1 MRFKIKVFIFFFF
14 CYNWIGCVKAN
25 LKDLVLSFVISE
37 YSQTCAV
44 LMPKLC
50 WSGYDKNLLAR
61 NLFEVNVFLAP
72 SLQPNTTE
80 YFLHQVVILADLSCP
95 GTESFLIQASE
106 QGYFKSPYRWLIL
119 DSDVGA
125 YKFDL
130 FDKLDMPLN
139 SNVVIAK
146 RIGRDHYHFIEAYKI
161 AEGSDVIYTTRGAW
175 QTASSKNLISLDLYN
190 SNNSLTER
198 NVIYR
203 TSATNGGENRHVKS
217 TKYGT
222 VEDYRNVKIMSLRR
236 MDITGHP
243 LTMVMVVVDSNDTR
257 DHLDDR
263 LNLQHD
269 SISKMSHMVVR
280 VCFDMLNASEKRLFT
295 HTWGYK
301 DKDGNWQGLIDHL
314 LKKEGDLGTITIFTE
329 DRTKV
334 IDYIAMIGS
343 TAVRFSFR
351 EPPLALMENIFALP
365 FTGAVWFAIF
375 ICVLGCAVF
384 LYITS
389 KWEASVSMH
398 PLQLDG
404 TWADVLILIIG
415 AVLQQG
421 CTLEPRYAAGR
432 CVTLLLFVALTI
444 LYAAYSANIVVL
456 LRAPSS
462 SVKTLP
468 DLLNSPLKLG
478 ASDFE
483 YNRYFFS
490 KMNDPIRKAI
500 YDKKIA
506 PKGKKPN
513 FYSMKEG
520 IEKVRKGLFAFHME
534 LNPGYRLIQETF
546 LEEEKCDLVEIDY
559 LNEIDPWLPGQKR
572 SPYKDLFKISFAKIR
587 ETGVQANIHHRL
599 QVGKP
604 HCSGSVSTFSSV
616 GITDMYPALI
626 ATLYGA
632 FFSVAVLI
640 LEIMYKR
647 LMTVRDKRRTKKN
660 LVFTTIPFQKNR
672 LQETENMRRAIIW
685 LLFLFN
691 FNLNVHAKDMITINF
706 VKSFIQNEF
715 KPTSLIYR
723 NLCWKKSETLKLT
736 KELSNALNTRVSS
749 NYREG
754 GYLQDHTILFL
765 VDLDCVHSKAVFNDS
780 RLLRFPYRWLVLH
793 DHQNQN
799 QSKVQQLLDLP
810 LLADSDFVLAERN
823 ENNFTLTELHK
834 PSTFGPTHSNP
845 RGQYN
850 GKDSKLID
858 TRPRRELFRRRQDIM
873 GHPLTVSNVIQESNS
888 TQYHLPRE
896 DRLELQYD
904 SIPKLCWMNIR
915 VALEFLNATPRYI
928 FSHRWGYKRNGQW
941 SGMIDDLNRGRAD
954 LGTNCIPFVERLSVV
969 VFTSSVS
976 KFKTKFIFRQPP
988 LSFVSNIFTLTFSL
1002 NVWIAVIVCIIVSCI
1017 TICIATKWEASVMGA
1032 DETQLDGSIGDA
1044 TLLTICAVSQQGCSK
1059 EPKKLSGRIIL
1070 LVVFTA
1076 LMALYAAYSAN
1087 IIVLLQASSNSIKTL
1102 EHLAHSKLTLA
1113 AVDLDANYFVL
1124 KGNKDAVRRLIY
1136 SKVEPAKGKAQFYSL
1151 DEGVELLRQGHFA
1164 LYSTMGSIYRRIEQS
1179 FLETEKCDLM
1189 EVDYMEGMNPYVPVY
1204 KHSPYIELLKVAFKR
1219 IHESGIQMALHNRMQ
1234 VSKPRC
1240 TGNVAA
1246 FSSVNLEHL
1255 RPVLLF
1261 IIYGIGVAVLILLAE
1276 ISMHKIST
1284 RRTAGLNDKF
1294 VKRKM

>member
-1 MRFKIKVFIFFFF
+1 MS
-14 CYNWIGCVKAN
+14 GQG
-25 LKDLVLSFVISE
+25 LVTSFVISE
-37 YSQTCAV
+37 YTLTSAV
-44 LMPKLC
+44 LTPKLC

-72 SLQPNTTE
+72 ALQPNTTE

-95 GTESFLIQASE
+95 GTESFLMQASE
-106 QGYFKSPYRWLIL
+106 EGYFKSPYRWLVL

-146 RIGRDHYHFIEAYKI
+146 RIGPDHYHFIEAYKI

-175 QTASSKNLISLDLYN
+175 RAASSRNLISLDLYN

-198 NVIYR
+198 NEIYR
-203 TSATNGGENRHVKS
+203 TSGANDGENRCVKS

-222 VEDYRNVKIMSLRR
+222 VEDYREVKIMSLRR
-236 MDITGHP
+236 MDIRGHP
-243 LTMVMVVVDSNDTR
+243 LTMVMVIVDSNETR

-263 LNLQHD
+263 LNLQQD

-301 DKDGNWQGLIDHL
+301 DKHGKWQGLIDHL
-314 LKKEGDLGTITIFTE
+314 LKKEGDLGTIMIFTE
-329 DRTKV
+329 DRMKT

-365 FTGAVWFAIF
+365 FTVAVWFAIF

-398 PLQLDG
+398 PLQLNG

-483 YNRYFFS
+483 YNRYFFT

-513 FYSMKEG
+513 FYSMEEG

-546 LEEEKCDLVEIDY
+546 LEEEKCDLVEMDY

-587 ETGVQANIHHRL
+587 ETGIQANIHRRL
-599 QVGKP
+599 QVPKP
-604 HCSGSVSTFSSV
+604 HCSGSISTFSSV

-632 FFSVAVLI
+632 FISVAVLI

-647 LMTVRDKRRTKKN
+647 LMTLRNKRRTKKN
-660 LVFTTIPFQKNR
+660 L
-672 LQETENMRRAIIW
+672 
-685 LLFLFN
+685 
-691 FNLNVHAKDMITINF
+691 
-706 VKSFIQNEF
+706 
-715 KPTSLIYR
+715 
-723 NLCWKKSETLKLT
+723 
-736 KELSNALNTRVSS
+736 
-749 NYREG
+749 
-754 GYLQDHTILFL
+754 
-765 VDLDCVHSKAVFNDS
+765 
-780 RLLRFPYRWLVLH
+780 
-793 DHQNQN
+793 
-799 QSKVQQLLDLP
+799 
-810 LLADSDFVLAERN
+810 
-823 ENNFTLTELHK
+823 
-834 PSTFGPTHSNP
+834 
-845 RGQYN
+845 QY
-850 GKDSKLID
+850 
-858 TRPRRELFRRRQDIM
+858 
-873 GHPLTVSNVIQESNS
+873 
-888 TQYHLPRE
+888 
-896 DRLELQYD
+896 
-904 SIPKLCWMNIR
+904 
-915 VALEFLNATPRYI
+915 
-928 FSHRWGYKRNGQW
+928 
-941 SGMIDDLNRGRAD
+941 
-954 LGTNCIPFVERLSVV
+954 
-969 VFTSSVS
+969 
-976 KFKTKFIFRQPP
+976 
-988 LSFVSNIFTLTFSL
+988 
-1002 NVWIAVIVCIIVSCI
+1002 
-1017 TICIATKWEASVMGA
+1017 
-1032 DETQLDGSIGDA
+1032 
-1044 TLLTICAVSQQGCSK
+1044 
-1059 EPKKLSGRIIL
+1059 
-1070 LVVFTA
+1070 
-1076 LMALYAAYSAN
+1076 
-1087 IIVLLQASSNSIKTL
+1087 
-1102 EHLAHSKLTLA
+1102 
-1113 AVDLDANYFVL
+1113 
-1124 KGNKDAVRRLIY
+1124 
-1136 SKVEPAKGKAQFYSL
+1136 
-1151 DEGVELLRQGHFA
+1151 
-1164 LYSTMGSIYRRIEQS
+1164 
-1179 FLETEKCDLM
+1179 
-1189 EVDYMEGMNPYVPVY
+1189 
-1204 KHSPYIELLKVAFKR
+1204 
-1219 IHESGIQMALHNRMQ
+1219 
-1234 VSKPRC
+1234 
-1240 TGNVAA
+1240 
-1246 FSSVNLEHL
+1246 
-1255 RPVLLF
+1255 
-1261 IIYGIGVAVLILLAE
+1261 
-1276 ISMHKIST
+1276 
-1284 RRTAGLNDKF
+1284 
-1294 VKRKM
+1294 